1 MGPVVTGEEEMDAD
15 VVSAESM
22 RERVA
27 AGEAKPLLAGF
38 DPVPTWY
45 RDAWW
50 HVPADGEDYV
60 EAGPDLVA
68 QLDALRARVER
79 IDAFEQNAEQ

>member
-1 MGPVVTGEEEMDAD
+1 MDAD
-15 VVSAESM
+15 VVSAEDM

-50 HVPADGEDYV
+50 HVPTDGEDYV
-60 EAGPDLVA
+60 PAGQELAA
-68 QLDALRARVER
+68 QLDSLRARVDR
-79 IDAFEQNAEQ
+79 IDAFEQRAE

>member
-1 MGPVVTGEEEMDAD
+1 MDAD
-15 VVSAESM
+15 VVSAPDM
-22 RERVA
+22 RGFVE

-60 EAGPDLVA
+60 PAGPGLA
-68 QLDALRARVER
+68 AELDALRARVDR
-79 IDAFEQNAEQ
+79 IDAFEQNAEQP

>member
-1 MGPVVTGEEEMDAD
+1 MGGDVSGAALSVEE
-15 VVSAESM
+15 M

-50 HVPADGEDYV
+50 HVPADGEQYV
-60 EAGPDLVA
+60 AADAGLAA
-68 QLDALRARVER
+68 QLDELRARVDR
-79 IDAFEQNAEQ
+79 IDAFEQSTDQP